1 MFVRI
6 VALAAGLTLAVAAV
20 ARAQTADPFLWLEDV
35 NGARAQA
42 WVEDENAKTL
52 AVLAKDPRFAAFE
65 DQATQ
70 IASASDRIPV
80 PEIIDGTVYN
90 FWQDAE
96 HVRGIWRSTSID
108 DYAKAEPHWTT
119 VLDLDALAKAEGKNW
134 IWQRA
139 DCDSPSRKRCLIWL
153 SDGGEDASTVR
164 EFDLPTHAF
173 AGDGFVLPH
182 GKQSVVWMTDDAL
195 LVSREWSAGELTS
208 AGYPFDVRMLKRGQP
223 LDAATAVF
231 RGSATDDEVAVDE
244 MHDAS
249 AHRIFVL
256 DRRVSFFD
264 SEKSLL
270 LPDGPHKLDMPLQS
284 DFQTMVGG
292 HVLVRLDKPWTANG
306 SVFPEGSLVSLDY
319 AELVADPAALKP
331 TIVFAPSKRETLE
344 NVAATH
350 DRLIV
355 TALENVNGRA
365 FSYEP
370 AADGTWSRTPIA
382 LPDNSAISIVD
393 TDPSTPSAFLSVTG
407 FLTPTTIYYGD
418 ASAGAFAVVKSS
430 GAKFDASRD
439 VVEQREATSKDGT
452 RVPYFFVHRRDMPI
466 DGTTPTI
473 LTAYGGFGVS
483 STPSYNGTLGKLWL
497 EAGGSFV
504 LANIRGGG
512 EFGPAWHD
520 AGLKTHRQRIYDDF
534 AAVGKD
540 LVDKKFTSPRHL
552 GIEGGSNGG
561 LLMGVEFEQH
571 PELWNAVFIAVPLLD
586 MLRFEKIAAGASWV
600 GEYGTVANPDERAFL
615 ASISPYN
622 NIDPK
627 AKYPTPFLFTTT
639 KDDRVGPQ
647 HARKFA
653 AKLSSSKIP
662 YYFYEV
668 TEGGHASGANI
679 KERSFTAALTYT
691 YFAKQLF

>member
-231 RGSATDDEVAVDE
+231 RGSATDDEVAVEE

>member
-231 RGSATDDEVAVDE
+231 RGSATDDEVAVEE

-256 DRRVSFFD
+256 DRAVSFFD

>member
-393 TDPSTPSAFLSVTG
+393 TDSSTPSAFLSVTG

-439 VVEQREATSKDGT
+439 VVEQREAISKDGT

-473 LTAYGGFGVS
+473 LTAYGGLGVS